1 MKTRLGFRG
10 ATSAAAICIAAFGVF
25 AAGASGAQQAK
36 YPPGGPKLP
45 QWSALPDWSGLWE
58 RGGDIVW
65 DDRIPFKAGEP
76 ELPPYTPE
84 FMKEYQARRAEM
96 RADALAGRP
105 RTFKGA
111 GLYGSMPAMM
121 IMLFPMDMQINP
133 HEVVIMT
140 ANGGAREI
148 YTDGRVHP
156 ADALPSSRGHSI
168 GHWEG
173 KTLVVDTC
181 CFRADT
187 RLPGG
192 GGHSD
197 QMHVTER
204 FWSPDGHALKDAIT
218 VEDPKAFTK
227 PWTTEKTYYRRP
239 DWEQVEYDGEEN
251 TRDFG
256 KPSPD
261 GEAAFGPPPKAEGAA
276 PPAPTPV
283 AAAAPKPPKPPGKPA
298 TTEGLQKAT
307 ALAVGNLAWETVV
320 VAEAKR
326 SPDKVTWNGV
336 TRSVT
341 WHCSAAPDGTG
352 AYCEQPPAPPGAAR
366 PPGAGP
372 AIAAASE
379 PAPARP
385 AGPPTLTKNT
395 VTVGGQDRDYY
406 YFVPPKADRAGFNQV
421 VYALHDNGQT
431 AEQFAAASGWMKL
444 AADNG
449 FVVVFPETVQK
460 DWGPS
465 AGGEDDYLAAVLA
478 HAGTH
483 MLIPAPPGAGGGGPR
498 AGRGGGEGVPEAEA
512 ARRGPPRIRTW
523 APFQY
528 LTGVGAGATLAQAF
542 AMNHPGLYAAVA
554 TVDGAAN
561 DAAYAKGEQPADG
574 AYLHIWPDK
583 ALVPIWKQQKKDVP
597 VATWLFTH
605 GAPTAAGTRQADY
618 WKRADHVAA
627 AATTDN
633 AGGYETTVFTSRDNP
648 AQQVRTTTLPASAP
662 VDARLAGTIWSDL
675 FARVARWTS
684 SPNGDLGRLMTHA
697 EVDKAFEVKS
707 IAVGDRTYTYYVK
720 TPASFSKGQKLP
732 VVLSAHGFA
741 FPAWMYL
748 SQIKLHEVGEKEE
761 FITVYLQGQR
771 DAWTFED
778 PDGPDQQYILKVIAA
793 VEADYGADP
802 GRVYMQG
809 FSFGSGLTYMMGL
822 THPELFAAVS
832 PNSGIGPMPKDV
844 LARIAQIKAKS
855 DARTPMLLL
864 YGDADRGGSVDGEIP
879 SQGILR
885 GAIDEVKAYNHIT
898 TADTTKPFHS
908 PTAAGYDIL
917 VPGAKPV
924 SDAVDARYPQ
934 GRFQIYPYSSADP
947 APRNLFNFVWVRD
960 LTHGG
965 DPRQAQLEWDYF
977 KHWRRNADGSL
988 SYVPR

>member
-1 MKTRLGFRG
+1 MKMRVGFRG
-10 ATSAAAICIAAFGVF
+10 AASVVAVCIAAAGLLGVG
-25 AAGASGAQQAK
+25 AASAQQAK
-36 YPPGGPKLP
+36 YPASGPKLP
-45 QWSALPDWSGLWE
+45 AWSALPDWNGLWE

-65 DDRIPFKAGEP
+65 NDRVPFKAGEP
-76 ELPPYTPE
+76 ELPPFNPDY
-84 FMKEYQARRAEM
+84 MKEYQARRAEM

-121 IMLFPMDMQINP
+121 IMLFPMDIQINP
-133 HEVVIMT
+133 REVVIMS
-140 ANGGAREI
+140 ANGGGPREI
-148 YTDGRVHP
+148 YTDGRLHP
-156 ADALPSSRGHSI
+156 DGALPSSKGHSI

-173 KTLVVDTC
+173 KVLVVDTC
-181 CFRADT
+181 CIRADT

-204 FWSPDGHALKDAIT
+204 FWAPDARTLKDAIT

-239 DWEQVEYDGEEN
+239 DWEQVEYDEGQNE
-251 TRDFG
+251 RDFD
-256 KPSPD
+256 KPPAD
-261 GEAAFGPPPKAEGAA
+261 GEATFGPALKGDAA
-276 PPAPTPV
+276 APAPTPV
-283 AAAAPKPPKPPGKPA
+283 AAVAPKPLGKPA

-320 VAEAKR
+320 VAEVKR
-326 SPDKVTWNGV
+326 SGDKVTWNGL

-341 WHCSAAPDGTG
+341 WHCAAASDGTR
-352 AYCEQPPAPPGAAR
+352 AYCEQPPSAV
-366 PPGAGP
+366 
-372 AIAAASE
+372 S
-379 PAPARP
+379 P
-385 AGPPTLTKNT
+385 AGPPAERPARAAGAEPAGPRPIDGPALTKNT

-431 AEQFAAASGWMKL
+431 AQQFAAASGWMKV
-444 AADNG
+444 AAENG

-478 HAGTH
+478 HANTH
-483 MLIPAPPGAGGGGPR
+483 MMIPPPPGGAGGPR
-498 AGRGGGEGVPEAEA
+498 AGGGGERVPEGEA
-512 ARRGPPRIRTW
+512 ARRGPPRVRTW

-528 LTGVGAGATLAQAF
+528 LTGVGAGATLAQSF

-574 AYLHIWPDK
+574 AFLHIWPDK

-597 VATWLFTH
+597 VAAWLFTH
-605 GAPTAAGTRQADY
+605 GAPTAAETRQADY
-618 WKRADHVAA
+618 WKRADRVAA
-627 AATTDN
+627 APATDN
-633 AGGYETTVFTSRDNP
+633 AGGFQTAIFTSRDNP
-648 AQQVRTTTLPASAP
+648 AQQVRTTILPQAAP
-662 VDARLAGTIWSDL
+662 ADAGLAGAIWKDF

-707 IAVGDRTYTYYVK
+707 IAVGDQTYSYYVK
-720 TPASFSKGQKLP
+720 TPASYTKGQKLP
-732 VVLSAHGFA
+732 VVLAAHGFA

-748 SQIKLHEVGEKEE
+748 SQIKMHEIGEKEG

-771 DAWTFED
+771 DAWNFDD

-793 VEADYGADP
+793 VEADYDADP

-844 LARIAQIKAKS
+844 VARIAQVKAKS

-885 GAIDEVKAYNHIT
+885 GAIDEVKTYNHIT
-898 TADTTKPFHS
+898 AVDTAKPFHS
-908 PTAAGYDIL
+908 PAGPGYDVL
-917 VPGAKPV
+917 VPGVKQV

-934 GRFQIYPYSSADP
+934 GRFKVYPYASADP
-947 APRNLFNFVWVRD
+947 APLNLFSFVWVKD

-977 KHWRRNADGSL
+977 KHWRRNPDGSL
-988 SYVPR
+988 SYAPR

>member
-1 MKTRLGFRG
+1 MSAVALLI
-10 ATSAAAICIAAFGVF
+10 ATAGVL
-25 AAGASGAQQAK
+25 AVGPAGAQQAK
-36 YPPGGPKLP
+36 YPAGGPKLP
-45 QWSALPDWSGLWE
+45 PWSALPDWSGIWE

-76 ELPPYTPE
+76 ELPPYNADYL
-84 FMKEYQARRAEM
+84 KEYLARRAEM

-133 HEVVIMT
+133 HEVVIMS

-148 YTDGRVHP
+148 FTDGRIHTP
-156 ADALPSSRGHSI
+156 DTLPSSKGHSI

-192 GGHSD
+192 GAHSD

-276 PPAPTPV
+276 APAPTPV
-283 AAAAPKPPKPPGKPA
+283 AVATPKPPKPPGKPA

-320 VAEAKR
+320 VAEVTR
-326 SPDKVTWNGV
+326 GLDKVTWNGV

-341 WHCSAAPDGTG
+341 WHCTAAPDGTK
-352 AYCEQPPAPPGAAR
+352 AYCEQPPAPPGAAG
-366 PPGAGP
+366 PPGARP
-372 AIAAASE
+372 AMAEASE

-385 AGPPTLTKNT
+385 AGPPALAKNT
-395 VTVGGQDRDYY
+395 VAVGGQDRDYY
-406 YFVPPKADRAGFNQV
+406 YFVPPKADHAGFNQV

-431 AEQFAAASGWMKL
+431 AQQFAQASGWMKV
-444 AADNG
+444 AAENG

-498 AGRGGGEGVPEAEA
+498 GGGGGGGAAEGGAGQ
-512 ARRGPPRIRTW
+512 RGGPPRIRTW

-554 TVDGAAN
+554 TVDGAAS

-605 GAPTAAGTRQADY
+605 GAPTAAEARQADY

-627 AATTDN
+627 AATTDS
-633 AGGYETTVFTSRDNP
+633 AGGYETAVFTSRDNP

-662 VDARLAGTIWSDL
+662 VDARLAATIWNGL

-697 EVDKAFEVKS
+697 EVDKAFELKTIS
-707 IAVGDRTYTYYVK
+707 VGDRTYTYYVK
-720 TPASFSKGQKLP
+720 TPPSYSKGQKLP

-748 SQIKLHEVGEKEE
+748 SQIKLHEVGDKEG

-778 PDGPDQQYILKVIAA
+778 PDGPDQQYILKVVAA

-802 GRVYMQG
+802 SRVYMQG

-822 THPELFAAVS
+822 THPELFAGVS

-844 LARIAQIKAKS
+844 ETRIAQIKAKS

-898 TADTTKPFHS
+898 TADGAKPFHS
-908 PTAAGYDIL
+908 PTGPGYDIL
-917 VPGAKPV
+917 VPGAKLV

-934 GRFQIYPYSSADP
+934 GRFKIYPYLSADP
-947 APRNLFNFVWVRD
+947 TPRNLFSFVWVRD

-988 SYVPR
+988 SYVPN

>member
-1 MKTRLGFRG
+1 MKTRVGSRRG
-10 ATSAAAICIAAFGVF
+10 TLAVTVCIAALGVLLSS
-25 AAGASGAQQAK
+25 AAEGQQAK
-36 YPPGGPKLP
+36 YPASGRKLP
-45 QWSALPDWSGLWE
+45 PWSALPDWNGLWE

-76 ELPPYTPE
+76 ELPPFNADY
-84 FMKEYQARRAEM
+84 MKEYQARRAEM
-96 RADALAGRP
+96 RADAVAGRP
-105 RTFKGA
+105 RNFRGA

-121 IMLFPMDMQINP
+121 IMLFPMDIQINP
-133 HEVVIMT
+133 SEVVIMS

-148 YTDGRVHP
+148 YTDGRLHP
-156 ADALPSSRGHSI
+156 PETLPSSKGHSI

-181 CFRADT
+181 CIRADT

-192 GGHSD
+192 GAHSD

-204 FWSPDGHALKDAIT
+204 FSSPDGHALKDEIT

-227 PWTTEKTYYRRP
+227 PWSTVKTYYRRP
-239 DWEQVEYDGEEN
+239 DWEQVEYDPEEN
-251 TRDFG
+251 SRDFG
-256 KPSPD
+256 KASADD
-261 GEAAFGPPPKAEGAA
+261 GAAFGPPPKPEGAA
-276 PPAPTPV
+276 PASV
-283 AAAAPKPPKPPGKPA
+283 AAAPSPAPAKPKPPGKPA

-320 VAEAKR
+320 VADVKR
-326 SPDKVTWNGV
+326 GADKVTWNGV

-341 WHCSAAPDGTG
+341 WRCAAAPDGTK
-352 AYCEQPPAPPGAAR
+352 AYCEQAPSGLGAAT
-366 PPGAGP
+366 
-372 AIAAASE
+372 
-379 PAPARP
+379 PAPAP
-385 AGPPTLTKNT
+385 AATAVDSGPPPSRTAAGAALVKNT
-395 VTVGGQDRDYY
+395 VTVGGQERDYY

-431 AEQFAAASGWMKL
+431 AQQFAAESGWTKV

-449 FVVVFPETVQK
+449 FIVVFPETAQK
-460 DWGPS
+460 TWGPS
-465 AGGEDDYLAAVLA
+465 AGGEDDYLGAVLA
-478 HAGTH
+478 HASTH
-483 MLIPAPPGAGGGGPR
+483 MLIPPPPGAAGDARAGGGG
-498 AGRGGGEGVPEAEA
+498 GGAEGEGG
-512 ARRGPPRIRTW
+512 RRGGPPRVRTW

-528 LTGVGAGATLAQAF
+528 LTGVGAGATLAQSF

-554 TVDGAAN
+554 TLDGAAY
-561 DAAYAKGEQPADG
+561 DEAYTKGEQPADG
-574 AYLHIWPDK
+574 AYLHIWPEK
-583 ALVPIWKQQKKDVP
+583 ALAPIWKQQKKDVP
-597 VATWLFTH
+597 VAAWLFTR
-605 GAPTAAGTRQADY
+605 GAPTAAETRQADY
-618 WKRADHVAA
+618 WKRADHVSA
-627 AATTDN
+627 AATADS
-633 AGGYETTVFTSRDNP
+633 AGGYRTAVFTSRDNP
-648 AQQVRTTTLPASAP
+648 AQQVRTTTLPASSP
-662 VDARLAGTIWSDL
+662 MDAALAGAIWNDL

-697 EVDKAFEVKS
+697 EVDKAFEVRS
-707 IAVGDRTYTYYVK
+707 ITVGDRTYSYYVK
-720 TPASFSKGQKLP
+720 TPATYSKGQKLP
-732 VVLSAHGFA
+732 VVLAAHGFA

-748 SQIKLHEVGEKEE
+748 SQIKLHEVGEKEG

-771 DAWTFED
+771 NAWTFED

-793 VEADYGADP
+793 VEAEYGADP
-802 GRVYMQG
+802 ERVYMQG

-844 LARIAQIKAKS
+844 LARIAQVKAKS

-885 GAIDEVKAYNHIT
+885 GAIDEVKAYNHIA
-898 TADTTKPFHS
+898 TADATQPFHS
-908 PTAAGYDIL
+908 PTAAAYDIL
-917 VPGAKPV
+917 VPGAKLV

-934 GRFQIYPYSSADP
+934 GRFKIYQYSSADP
-947 APRNLFNFVWVRD
+947 TPRNLFNFVWVRD

>member
-1 MKTRLGFRG
+1 LAVTV
-10 ATSAAAICIAAFGVF
+10 CIAALGVLLSS
-25 AAGASGAQQAK
+25 AAEGQQAK
-36 YPPGGPKLP
+36 YPANGPKLP
-45 QWSALPDWSGLWE
+45 PWSALPDWNGLWE

-65 DDRIPFKAGEP
+65 DDRVPFKAGEP
-76 ELPPYTPE
+76 ELPPFNPDYL
-84 FMKEYQARRAEM
+84 KEYQARRAEM

-105 RTFKGA
+105 RTFRGA

-121 IMLFPMDMQINP
+121 IMLFPMDIQINRN
-133 HEVVIMT
+133 EVVIMS

-148 YTDGRVHP
+148 YTDGRLHP
-156 ADALPSSRGHSI
+156 DNALPSSKGHSI

-181 CFRADT
+181 CIRADT

-204 FWSPDGHALKDAIT
+204 FWAPDAKTLKDAIT

-239 DWEQVEYDGEEN
+239 DWEQVEYDPEEN
-251 TRDFG
+251 SRDFG

-261 GEAAFGPPPKAEGAA
+261 DGAAFGPPPKPEGAA
-276 PPAPTPV
+276 PPPPAPV
-283 AAAAPKPPKPPGKPA
+283 AAAQAKPRPPGKPA
-298 TTEGLQKAT
+298 TIEGLQKAT
-307 ALAVGNLAWETVV
+307 AFAVGNLAWETVV
-320 VAEAKR
+320 VADVKR
-326 SPDKVTWNGV
+326 GADKVTWNGV

-341 WHCSAAPDGTG
+341 WRCTAAPDGTK
-352 AYCEQPPAPPGAAR
+352 AFCEQPPSA
-366 PPGAGP
+366 AGP
-372 AIAAASE
+372 AAPPPAAVAAAGD
-379 PAPARP
+379 
-385 AGPPTLTKNT
+385 AGPPPRPAAAALTKNT
-395 VTVGGQDRDYY
+395 LTVGGQERDYY

-431 AEQFAAASGWMKL
+431 AQQFAAESGWTKV

-449 FVVVFPETVQK
+449 FVVVFPETAQK
-460 DWGPS
+460 AWSPS
-465 AGGEDDYLAAVLA
+465 AGGEDDYLGAVLA
-478 HAGTH
+478 HASTH
-483 MLIPAPPGAGGGGPR
+483 MLIAPPPGGAGGPR
-498 AGRGGGEGVPEAEA
+498 AGAGEGAAEGEA
-512 ARRGPPRIRTW
+512 ARRGGPPRIRTW

-528 LTGVGAGATLAQAF
+528 LTGVGAGATLAQSF

-554 TVDGAAN
+554 TVDGAAY
-561 DAAYAKGEQPADG
+561 DEAYAKGEQPADG

-597 VATWLFTH
+597 VAAWLFTR
-605 GAPTAAGTRQADY
+605 GAPTAAETRQADY
-618 WKRADHVAA
+618 WKRADRVTAA
-627 AATTDN
+627 ASADT
-633 AGGYETTVFTSRDNP
+633 AGGYQTAVFTSRDNP

-662 VDARLAGTIWSDL
+662 MDAALAGTIWKDL

-697 EVDKAFEVKS
+697 EVDKAFDVKS
-707 IAVGDRTYTYYVK
+707 ITVGDRTYSYYVK
-720 TPASFSKGQKLP
+720 TPATYSKGQKLP
-732 VVLSAHGFA
+732 VVLAAHGFA

-748 SQIKLHEVGEKEE
+748 SQIKLHEVGEKEG

-771 DAWTFED
+771 DAWNFDD

-844 LARIAQIKAKS
+844 VARIAQVKAKS

-879 SQGILR
+879 AQGILR

-898 TADTTKPFHS
+898 TPDATKPFRS
-908 PTAAGYDIL
+908 PTAASYDIM
-917 VPGAKPV
+917 VPGGKLV

-934 GRFQIYPYSSADP
+934 GRFKIFQYNSADP
-947 APRNLFNFVWVRD
+947 APQNLFSFVWVKD